1 MSNSDVCSMVNSLAR
16 ALCDLKQNN
25 DTNALKNQMQFNTDF
40 YANRRMIT
48 ISFLTFEYSTN
59 SHVYITKDEL
69 DIIREFLLT
78 YMEKFTNPNISDVF
92 VSFCN
97 CCLKISF
104 VSYERT
110 SATNDTCQIIQ
121 DIETE
126 ITRLYENNIFKILC
140 DFLNNIPIEG
150 PVQKIKCLHNH
161 FHNGTYY
168 SKCNLNMLVNRC
180 ELQQLCLNWNKS
192 QNNPYYHNEPAEP
205 AEPYGPEPFEPSE
218 PSDFYPIISK
228 MASSVN
234 VSSSNNKTSDEDI
247 KNAIARILEVSTT
260 GETTQ
265 I

>member
-1 MSNSDVCSMVNSLAR
+1 MSNSDVCSTINVLAK

-25 DTNALKNQMQFNTDF
+25 DTNALKNQLQFNTDF

-59 SHVYITKDEL
+59 SNVYISRDEL

-78 YMEKFTNPNISDVF
+78 YMEKFTNPNLSDVF
-92 VSFCN
+92 VSFCH

-110 SATNDTCQIIQ
+110 SATNDTCQIIT
-121 DIETE
+121 DIENE

-140 DFLNNIPIEG
+140 DFLNNIPISG
-150 PVQKIKCLHNH
+150 PVQKIKCLHKH

-168 SKCNLNMLVNRC
+168 SKCNLNMLVNRN
-180 ELQQLCLNWNKS
+180 ELEHLCLNWNKS
-192 QNNPYYHNEPAEP
+192 NNSYNHQNAEP
-205 AEPYGPEPFEPSE
+205 AEPFEPFEPFEPSE

-228 MASSVN
+228 MASN
-234 VSSSNNKTSDEDI
+234 IQLPQTKTSDDEI
-247 KNAIARILEVSTT
+247 KNAIARILDISTT
-260 GETTQ
+260 NETTQ